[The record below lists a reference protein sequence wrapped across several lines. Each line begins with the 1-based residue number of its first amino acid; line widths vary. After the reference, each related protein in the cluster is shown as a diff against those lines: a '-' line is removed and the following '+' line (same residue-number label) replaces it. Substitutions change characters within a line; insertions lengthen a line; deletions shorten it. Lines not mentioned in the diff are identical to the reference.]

1 MGLGPR
7 SQPLSWKVS
16 VQLGISCSST
26 THTPAHTNT
35 HTLSASSHSCYCLF
49 LLGPAF
55 DYLDAPILRVTGAD
69 VPMPY
74 AKSLEALATPQPDNV
89 VRTVLRMLNLE

>member
-1 MGLGPR
+1 M
-7 SQPLSWKVS
+7 
-16 VQLGISCSST
+16 CSARDILFFN
-26 THTPAHTNT
+26 HT
-35 HTLSASSHSCYCLF
+35 HTLSLSVCLSVCLSPPPLIHATVF
-49 LLGPAF
+49 LPGPAF

>member
-1 MGLGPR
+1 M
-7 SQPLSWKVS
+7 S

-26 THTPAHTNT
+26 T